1 MGRGYPDDEN
11 MGTRCIEN
19 LAEEIAILLQG
30 GGPLR
35 ILPGDDAAAL
45 ANALAGTRIRAI
57 GCPMTMTRAVI
68 DAARDQVN
76 KKGLRLRLLCTNW
89 RGRIRRLNR
98 KVPLLSRSI
107 SRLRSGNAHGPGLRD
122 VPRRR
127 SKRW

>member
-45 ANALAGTRIRAI
+45 ANALAGTRIRTI

-107 SRLRSGNAHGPGLRD
+107 SRLRSGNARGPELWD
-122 VPRRR
+122 VSRRR
-127 SKRW
+127 SKRR